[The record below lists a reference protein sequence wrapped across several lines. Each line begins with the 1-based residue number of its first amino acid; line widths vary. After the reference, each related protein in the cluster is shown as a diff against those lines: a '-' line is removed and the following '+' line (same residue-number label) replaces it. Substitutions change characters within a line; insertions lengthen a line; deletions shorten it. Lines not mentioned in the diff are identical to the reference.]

1 MPERDSALE
10 KNKKK
15 PQNRGAGN
23 VREAALALLHR
34 LFQHPEEG
42 TPLPVM
48 LSRCAQENALDGRD
62 AALLTELTC
71 GVLRRAALLDHLLAA
86 YLKKPSALS
95 AQIRMLLRL
104 GMYELLFVDGIP
116 ARATVSEL
124 VGIARRKF
132 GQGLGGLVNGVLRS
146 ADREAASLRERMS
159 VAPAGLTASIPG
171 WMMEMWQAQY
181 GAETAAEFA
190 INTLEQAAPC
200 WRVNMAKEGAG
211 RLREAWLARGY
222 QPVGRCGFSAS
233 GLDKGRTSAKEEKA
247 ELEELEVSGFLTR
260 QGISSQLVVEHVADW
275 LFNKQGD
282 LAQAPLWDA
291 CCGRGGKSTALLEKG
306 VNVALS
312 SDPSSYRVE
321 ELRAAAARLGLPEH
335 RVLCAPEQEIDET
348 FPLILLDVPCSGT
361 GTLGRAPELRIRLSP
376 DRLAEAERLQGEI
389 LEDAWR
395 KLQPGGAL
403 FYVTCALNRRENEGR
418 IEQFL
423 TRHGCEKGGD
433 ARLEEQRL
441 FLPQL
446 PGHDALFF
454 AILRKS

>member
-1 MPERDSALE
+1 MPERDPTLG

-23 VREAALALLHR
+23 VREAAFTLLHR

-71 GVLRRAALLDHLLAA
+71 GVLRRAALLDYLLAA

-124 VGIARRKF
+124 VGLARRKF

-146 ADREAASLRERMS
+146 ADREAATLRERMS
-159 VAPAGLTASIPG
+159 AAPAWLTASIPG
-171 WMMEMWQAQY
+171 WMMEMWQEQY
-181 GAETAAEFA
+181 GAETAADFA
-190 INTLEQAAPC
+190 LNTLEQAAPC
-200 WRVNMAKEGAG
+200 WRVNMAKEGADN
-211 RLREAWLARGY
+211 LREAWLERGY

-233 GLDKGRTSAKEEKA
+233 GLDKARTSAKEEKA
-247 ELEELEVSGFLTR
+247 ELEELEARGFLTR

-275 LFNKQGD
+275 LIRQEN
-282 LAQAPLWDA
+282 LVHAPLWDA

-312 SDPSSYRVE
+312 SDPSSFRVE
-321 ELRAAAARLGLPEH
+321 ELRAAAVRLGLPEH

-361 GTLGRAPELRIRLSP
+361 GTLGRAPELRIRLSLE
-376 DRLAEAERLQGEI
+376 RLAEAERLQGDI
-389 LEDAWR
+389 LEDAWG

-423 TRHGCEKGGD
+423 TLHGYDKGGD

-454 AILRKS
+454 AILRKN